1 MPYPCLDKTVETVH
15 SPHQYLQLQIF
26 FPKKKRKKKDNGFSD
41 DRCSGSALLLQFLN
55 FSETIKIEAQQQYEG
70 NKNLLPKVQFNLL
83 LQCWK
88 RL

>member
-1 MPYPCLDKTVETVH
+1 MPYPCLDKIVETAH
-15 SPHQYLQLQIF
+15 HTNTFSFKYF
-26 FPKKKRKKKDNGFSD
+26 SPKKKKKDNGFSD

-70 NKNLLPKVQFNLL
+70 NKSLLQKVQFNLL